1 MALSFDK
8 AFGVH
13 QYTIGVREKRAEVLS
28 ENIVNADTPGYKAR
42 DIDFSSML
50 SQAEGTQS
58 GSLSLSKTNDLHLDG
73 GSSLDVGLMYR
84 IPTQPDTG
92 DGNTVDTNYERTEY
106 TRNSIEHQASVEF
119 LNSKITSLMKAL
131 KGDSA

>member
-1 MALSFDK
+1 MTLSFDK

-58 GSLSLSKTNDLHLDG
+58 GSLSLSKTNDAHLDG

-84 IPTQPDTG
+84 IPTQPDAG

-106 TRNSIEHQASVEF
+106 TRNNIEHQASVEF
-119 LNSKITSLMKAL
+119 LNGKITSLLKAL
-131 KGDSA
+131 KGDGA